1 MEHKELTRNQEV
13 TRQYFDFIDA
23 HIEDV
28 ASGRKTEFM
37 QLNQIARELAVSHKH
52 LIDIIKAEKG
62 NHPCH
67 FYDAGIIEKAN
78 DLLINTAISI
88 AQIAQTLTYDPSN
101 FSKFYKKWTGVTPGS
116 FRSKNQKET
125 IENPKSSP

>member
-1 MEHKELTRNQEV
+1 MEGKELTRSQEIV
-13 TRQYFDFIDA
+13 RRYFEFIHA

-28 ASGRKTEFM
+28 ASGRMSEFM

-52 LIDIIKAEKG
+52 LIDVLKEEKG

-67 FYDAGIIEKAN
+67 FYDAGIIQKAN
-78 DLLINTAISI
+78 ELLINTDISI

-101 FSKFYKKWTGVTPGS
+101 FSKFYKKWTGETPGS
-116 FRSKNQKET
+116 FRSRNQKDNT
-125 IENPKSSP
+125 L